1 MAKSK
6 KPATTKALRDKWGND
21 LLETG
26 WTGLPNV
33 LIEKQHALG
42 LDVIDLGIILHLV
55 KHWWSATEPPFPS
68 KGRMAQAMGISKRTV
83 QRHVAEME
91 AKGYVTREQQRRGG
105 GRANRYHL
113 DGLIEKLKP
122 FAEEA
127 NQEKQERIR
136 NRAARLRRTQPL
148 MKVIK

>member
-1 MAKSK
+1 MSKSA
-6 KPATTKALRDKWGND
+6 KPATTKALRDKWGKD

-42 LDVIDLGIILHLV
+42 LNVVDLGIILHLV
-55 KHWWSATEPPFPS
+55 KHWWSAGEPPFPS
-68 KGRMAQAMGISKRTV
+68 KRRIAQAMGISERTV

-91 AKGYVTREQQRRGG
+91 AKGYVTREQQRLGG
-105 GRANRYHL
+105 GRPNRYHL
-113 DGLIEKLKP
+113 NGLIEKLMP

-136 NRAARLRRTQPL
+136 KRAARLRRTQPL
-148 MKVIK
+148 LQVIK

>member
-1 MAKSK
+1 MPKPT
-6 KPATTKALRDKWGND
+6 KPATTKALRDKWGKD

-55 KHWWSATEPPFPS
+55 KHWWSAAEPPFPS
-68 KGRMAQAMGISKRTV
+68 KRRIAQAMGISERTV
-83 QRHVAEME
+83 QRHIAAME
-91 AKGYVTREQQRRGG
+91 GKGYVAREQRRLGG
-105 GRANRYHL
+105 GRPNRYHL
-113 DGLIEKLKP
+113 DGLVAELKP

-136 NRAARLRRTQPL
+136 SRAARLRRTKPL
-148 MKVIK
+148 LQMIK